1 MQNSYPVL
9 VRLFHLLSS
18 IFCLLAWGRDGRE
31 EKLLLSSLGD
41 YNLLFVAFLVM
52 LTGEDAWLQS
62 ADADF
67 LTGSTLQHPFLWD
80 LWFQI
85 SLFP

>member
-1 MQNSYPVL
+1 ML

-67 LTGSTLQHPFLWD
+67 LMGSTLQHPFLWD